1 MSDLKP
7 KSGRLSLLG
16 LVKEVFN
23 WYPSHYPAEERKY
36 VKSNYEYRYVVL
48 MTLDYSLNWTCQS
61 LCLPVYAV
69 SKATAVNIEIC

>member
-36 VKSNYEYRYVVL
+36 VKSNYVYRYVVL
-48 MTLDYSLNWTCQS
+48 MSLDYFLSWTCQS

-69 SKATAVNIEIC
+69 SRATATNIGIC

>member
-1 MSDLKP
+1 MSELKP
-7 KSGRLSLLG
+7 KSGRLSLLE

-36 VKSNYEYRYVVL
+36 VKSNYVYRYVVL
-48 MTLDYSLNWTCQS
+48 MSLDYSLNWTCQS

-69 SKATAVNIEIC
+69 SKATEMNFEIC